1 MKEWLSAQESA
12 DAHNMSKAGF
22 IKMAARNQY
31 KTRHR
36 AGRGGGL
43 EYCLSS
49 FPAEVQAALLKAES
63 REILAENPLERVI
76 KSALPAVLE
85 VDPALKNAG
94 DAMAAHLSGK
104 PLARMDARVNI
115 LRAFQQFILE
125 NPMPNARKVGGK
137 LYKEAFAAAWNRGAI
152 DSPARAQI
160 PYLTSDKLD
169 RWPVQLRH
177 AGLARLAGNYGHR
190 RGQTLIDQ
198 QPQLAVALRSLI
210 IDTPHAST
218 VFAHELLT
226 ARYQDSGM
234 QLPSVKTVA
243 RWMNAWKAENHSLYC
258 RISDPDRWKSTYM
271 LAWGDASEH
280 VLRLNQEWQADSTP
294 ADLGLSDGRHNLVFL
309 LDVYSR
315 RLKIQVSKT
324 STAAAI
330 ASVLRRGLLEW
341 GVPEVLKTDNG
352 KDYVA
357 DHINRICHTLHIER
371 QLCAPFSPWQKGH
384 VERHVRTFSHDLLP
398 YLPGYLGH
406 NVAERQALR
415 AREQFSDRL
424 FVKNAVIDLNLSAA
438 ALQEFCDRWC
448 EGYHSHPHRGLDGK
462 TPNQVVAAWREPIR
476 ILSDE
481 RALDI
486 LLAPAP
492 SNDGWRQV
500 SKDGGIKLDGYEYIA
515 TALALNVNDR
525 VRVMYDPEGDMG
537 KVYVFDGRGD
547 FLAVAQC
554 TEITGHNRQQLAR
567 ESKAIQTA
575 DAQQKA
581 RAAKSESKK
590 NRSVRA
596 QIELVEAHRAT
607 HARLVSTGSASTG
620 SADARALSLSKGIE
634 HTTPYI
640 KGAAQALL
648 GHDALSGGEITPE
661 MLRAAGYFEGLG
673 DPDPDA
679 EIVALPEKRRIYDSH
694 IDRIR
699 DVYIRYFDYG
709 KEPDADDLW
718 VLHDYYDDR
727 NYIGAIHR
735 LDESLRDLYRHADI
749 AALKQRW
756 LALPVVPS
764 IAPSETSQ

>member
-1 MKEWLSAQESA
+1 MKEWYSAQYLAQKRLAGLPETVSA
-12 DAHNMSKAGF
+12 
-22 IKMAARNQY
+22 IIR
-31 KTRHR
+31 R
-36 AGRGGGL
+36 AKKDGWKSRERDVGKGL
-43 EYCLSS
+43 EYHFSAL
-49 FPAEVQAALLKAES
+49 PTEAQAALLKAES
-63 REILAENPLERVI
+63 REIQAETPPERVI
-76 KSALPAVLE
+76 KPALPAVLE
-85 VDPALKNAG
+85 VDPALKSAG

-104 PLARMDARVNI
+104 PLARMDARINI

-218 VFAHELLT
+218 VFAHELLC

-438 ALQEFCDRWC
+438 ALQEFCDRWS
-448 EGYHSHPHRGLDGK
+448 EGYHNHPHRGLDGQ
-462 TPNQVVAAWREPIR
+462 TPNQMVAAWREPIR
-476 ILSDE
+476 ILNDE

-547 FLAVAQC
+547 FLAVAEC

-607 HARLVSTGSASTG
+607 HARE
-620 SADARALSLSKGIE
+620 ALPAPQDVIE

-661 MLRAAGYFEGLG
+661 MLRATGYFEGLG

-699 DVYIRYFDYG
+699 DVYARFLDYG
-709 KEPDADDLW
+709 KEPNTDDLFI
-718 VLHDYYDDR
+718 LHEYYDDR
-727 NYIGAIHR
+727 EHRGAIHR

-749 AALKQRW
+749 DALKQRW
-756 LALPVVPS
+756 LALPLLPTPS
-764 IAPSETSQ
+764 TQTA